1 MRIFVIL
8 LIFVKTQILACALC
22 ALMTPTAHVFLNFNT
37 EEDTLKNIEISWI
50 FSQNFTDLT
59 LQGYDFNANSKL
71 EKNELDEVN
80 FAMLNYVGDKNFL
93 MNFQWYD
100 MPNGESNLIEGNFSD
115 AKTVMEDGRIVFKF
129 KQNIG
134 VKIQKN
140 RVFKTTAYDENGY
153 FNFTFLNSD
162 AVRVNDDLHIE
173 FNSNLGANFAL
184 FESGKVPVKIQKNLK
199 DLVNNSGIDNNTKK
213 LNFIDK
219 TAINSL
225 EKLKAIF
232 TKSTNDLSL
241 KLIISVIFISFLYG
255 FFHAAGPG
263 HAKVL
268 TTSYFLA
275 NGGNYLKSFKFALK
289 IGFFHVIGAFLI
301 VLITVFV
308 IDIVAGSISSN
319 TIKLTTQISS
329 LMIILIA
336 ICMFIQ
342 KIKFLANNNHP
353 KECGCI
359 SCKSIN
365 AKKSEIFNSNLNTL
379 NLNNSNIST
388 LKFHP
393 IDFKKNKKSKKEEW
407 LIALSSAI
415 IPCPGTILVFLL
427 AFNVGSYGV
436 AFLSAFFMG
445 FGMSFIIF
453 LAAIFGAGINKF
465 TSSKF
470 ENLKI
475 YIEFLGL
482 AFMLIIGVFMFLIAG
497 SLESL

>member
-1 MRIFVIL
+1 M
-8 LIFVKTQILACALC
+8 
-22 ALMTPTAHVFLNFNT
+22 
-37 EEDTLKNIEISWI
+37 
-50 FSQNFTDLT
+50 
-59 LQGYDFNANSKL
+59 
-71 EKNELDEVN
+71 
-80 FAMLNYVGDKNFL
+80 FA
-93 MNFQWYD
+93 
-100 MPNGESNLIEGNFSD
+100 
-115 AKTVMEDGRIVFKF
+115 
-129 KQNIG
+129 
-134 VKIQKN
+134 
-140 RVFKTTAYDENGY
+140 
-153 FNFTFLNSD
+153 
-162 AVRVNDDLHIE
+162 
-173 FNSNLGANFAL
+173 
-184 FESGKVPVKIQKNLK
+184 
-199 DLVNNSGIDNNTKK
+199 
-213 LNFIDK
+213 
-219 TAINSL
+219 
-225 EKLKAIF
+225 
-232 TKSTNDLSL
+232 
-241 KLIISVIFISFLYG
+241 
-255 FFHAAGPG
+255 
-263 HAKVL
+263 
-268 TTSYFLA
+268 
-275 NGGNYLKSFKFALK
+275 
-289 IGFFHVIGAFLI
+289 
-301 VLITVFV
+301 

-336 ICMFIQ
+336 IYMFIQ

-359 SCKSIN
+359 SCKSAN
-365 AKKSEIFNSNLNTL
+365 TKKSEIFNSNLNTL

-407 LIALSSAI
+407 LIALSSAL